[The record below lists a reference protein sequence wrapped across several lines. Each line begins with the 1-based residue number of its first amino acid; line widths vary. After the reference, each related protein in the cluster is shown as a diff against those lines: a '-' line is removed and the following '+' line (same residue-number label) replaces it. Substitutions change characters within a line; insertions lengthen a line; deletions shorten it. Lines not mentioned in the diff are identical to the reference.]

1 MQETQVWSLV
11 QEDSIYHTATNP
23 WATTTEHKAYAL
35 QQEKPLQWEAY
46 ARKQNAAKNK

>member
-11 QEDSIYHTATNP
+11 QEDSIYHGATNP
-23 WATTTEHKAYAL
+23 WATMTESKAYAL

-46 ARKQNAAKNK
+46 ARQQSVAKNK